1 MIKRTSPLIVLFVL
15 LGLLVVYQS
24 ASAQGSAAPAAD
36 DTTSAAPVPIS
47 QFLLQ
52 FDLPGAPTSL
62 AVEAPGRVWATLP
75 GIDAIG
81 VISVTG
87 ATSQTVTSYI
97 TRTYQLAAGSQP
109 YNLTTHGGYVWF
121 TAYAGNWIGRLEPV
135 TGAIDAYPIP
145 QANSGPTG
153 IDVAPDG
160 IVWFAQRDANRLGKL
175 YPITG
180 TIESY
185 TYTIA
190 AGGLEEVAT
199 VNPNSIWAT
208 ASNANRL
215 VGFNP
220 VKAEFLNDP
229 TLPYTRPVGLAVDAS
244 NTPWVS
250 IQGSNLIGRHAPGTL
265 TLWRWTQLPV
275 DSAVASGPQQI
286 ALTGGV
292 GPWQL
297 FYANAAAQ
305 TIGRAYVGL
314 DTAVGAIRPIKLGS
328 LCTPLDVAAE
338 DNGRGW
344 FSCGSANTV
353 LLWQP
358 PYSLDAYLPLIS
370 KQ

>member
-1 MIKRTSPLIVLFVL
+1 MSKQTSPLIALFVL
-15 LGLLVVYQS
+15 MGLIFAYQS
-24 ASAQGSAAPAAD
+24 ASAQGSGEAARAD
-36 DTTSAAPVPIS
+36 ATSAAPVPIS

-52 FDLPGAPTSL
+52 FDLPGTPTNL
-62 AVEAPGRVWATLP
+62 AVETPGRVWATLP

-81 VISVTG
+81 VISVTA
-87 ATSQTVTSYI
+87 ATSQTVTAYI

-121 TAYAGNWIGRLEPV
+121 TAYTGNWIGRLEPE

-153 IDVAPDG
+153 IDVAPNG

-175 YPITG
+175 YPVTG

-185 TYTIA
+185 TYTIP

-199 VNPNSIWAT
+199 VNPNAIWVT
-208 ASNANRL
+208 APNVNRL
-215 VGFNP
+215 VGFDP
-220 VKAEFLNDP
+220 VMAEFINVP
-229 TLPYTRPVGLAVDAS
+229 TLPYTRPVGLVVEAGD
-244 NTPWVS
+244 TPWVS
-250 IQGSNLIGRHAPGTL
+250 IEGSNFVGRYAPGTL
-265 TLWRWTQLPV
+265 ALWRWTQLPPNSGV
-275 DSAVASGPQQI
+275 TSGPQQI

-297 FYANAAAQ
+297 FYTNAAAQ
-305 TIGRAYVGL
+305 TIGRAPVGL
-314 DTAVGAIRPIKLGS
+314 DTAVGAIRPFKLGS
-328 LCTPLDVAAE
+328 LCAPLDVAAE
-338 DNGRGW
+338 ENGRGW
-344 FSCGSANTV
+344 FSCGNANTV

-358 PYSLDAYLPLIS
+358 PYSLDAYLPLIT

>member
-1 MIKRTSPLIVLFVL
+1 MSKRTSPLIALFVL
-15 LGLLVVYQS
+15 MGLLFVYQS
-24 ASAQGSAAPAAD
+24 AAAQDANAPARAD
-36 DTTSAAPVPIS
+36 ATAAAPVPIS

-52 FDLPGAPTSL
+52 FDLPGTPTNL
-62 AVEAPGRVWATLP
+62 TVEAPGRVWATLP

-87 ATSQTVTSYI
+87 ATSQTVTAYI

-135 TGAIDAYPIP
+135 TGAIDAFPIP

-160 IVWFAQRDANRLGKL
+160 VVWFAQRDANRLGRL
-175 YPITG
+175 YPVTG
-180 TIESY
+180 AIESY

-199 VNPNSIWAT
+199 VNPNAIWVT
-208 ASNANRL
+208 APNVNRL
-215 VGFNP
+215 VGFDP
-220 VKAEFLNDP
+220 VMAEFINVP

-244 NTPWVS
+244 DTPWVS
-250 IQGSNLIGRHAPGTL
+250 IQGSNHIGRYAPGTL
-265 TLWRWTQLPV
+265 ALWRWTPLPA
-275 DSAVASGPQQI
+275 DSTVTSGPQQL

-292 GPWQL
+292 GQQQL
-297 FYANAAAQ
+297 FYANAVAQ
-305 TIGRAYVGL
+305 SIGRAYVSI
-314 DTAVGAIRPIKLGS
+314 DTAVGAIRPLRVGS

-338 DNGRGW
+338 DSGRGW

-353 LLWQP
+353 ILWQP
-358 PYSLDAYLPLIS
+358 PYSVDAYLPLIT